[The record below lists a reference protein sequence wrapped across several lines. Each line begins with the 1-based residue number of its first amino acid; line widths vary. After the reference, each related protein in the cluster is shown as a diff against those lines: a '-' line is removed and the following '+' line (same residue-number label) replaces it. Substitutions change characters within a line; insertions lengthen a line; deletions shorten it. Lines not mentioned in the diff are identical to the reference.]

1 MGVPPH
7 GSSPPT
13 IWRVAATQQEVAEV
27 TTARANERAL
37 AGAGV
42 PAFAKAPA
50 RSRRSAMNDKRAQ
63 AEDPRAK

>member
-7 GSSPPT
+7 GSSPAAV
-13 IWRVAATQQEVAEV
+13 RSVAASTQESCHESA
-27 TTARANERAL
+27 ARAEGERWQVL
-37 AGAGV
+37 GA

-63 AEDPRAK
+63 AEGPSAK